1 MVARRVGRWGGVWLM
16 VLLAGG
22 LMACKRQPAPA
33 LVAPCFTDDERK
45 VIAAYWNA
53 PGRYV
58 VEPSPDP
65 RDVSRVNITVVGSA
79 WQSKFNALV
88 ATRPRGD
95 AEVATWQAFVAS
107 RQGSDAAVA
116 DPKLAAVVNMAPPVP
131 LPDTLKA
138 ALGDPP
144 RFYEAVHPVRYTV
157 TFAPGDDPAGPFV
170 YTDNISFVARKAY
183 YPSYRQTV
191 GVIKP
196 GKPIR
201 TLTGDDRA
209 RVDALFAQ
217 VAKSE
222 TERHVLQAV
231 SALEGGFESIN
242 TYDTGYVSVGL
253 IQFIFARDGSGSLS
267 SVLARM
273 KADTPGA
280 FQADFRRFGID
291 VIPGQGVVC
300 FAPALQAELHGADAV
315 QGIIND
321 KRLTAVFERAGLR
334 DPFRRAQVLIA
345 RSQYWP
351 GDDTVTVTQ
360 TTVTEQVGTVAPVV
374 RGVYFG
380 TPSPDRAALLAQG
393 AARGQ
398 TDPAYHLTTQT
409 TTLSA
414 RVSDIIHSEAG
425 LATLMDRKVNT
436 GNLRLLNTVAADALT
451 RHKLTRLADL
461 APYEREIVDAMRYRT
476 DFRKDAT
483 LTQPPAPPQP

>member
-1 MVARRVGRWGGVWLM
+1 MGAKRMGRWGGVWLM
-16 VLLAGG
+16 VLLAAG

-33 LVAPCFTDDERK
+33 PFAPCFTDDERK
-45 VIAAYWNA
+45 AVTAYWNA
-53 PGRYV
+53 PRRYV
-58 VEPSPDP
+58 AEPSPDP
-65 RDVSRVNITVVGSA
+65 KDANRVNITVAGSA

-95 AEVATWQAFVAS
+95 AEVATWQAFL
-107 RQGSDAAVA
+107 DARRANDMAVA
-116 DPKLAAVVNMAPPVP
+116 GGVATLADLPAP
-131 LPDTLKA
+131 LPLPPALQA

-144 RFYEAVHPVRYTV
+144 RFYEVVHPIRYTV

-170 YTDNISFVARKAY
+170 YTDNISFMARKAY
-183 YPSYRQTV
+183 FPSYRQTV

-196 GKPIR
+196 GKPVR
-201 TLTGDDRA
+201 TLAGDDRA

-253 IQFIFARDGSGSLS
+253 IQFIFARDGNGSLS

-273 KADTPGA
+273 KADTPDA
-280 FQADFRRFGID
+280 FQTDFRRFGID
-291 VIPGQGVVC
+291 VVPGQSVVC
-300 FAPALQAELHGADAV
+300 FAPALNAELHGADAV

-334 DPFRRAQVLIA
+334 DPFRRAQVLVA

-351 GDDTVTVTQ
+351 GDDAVTVTQ
-360 TTVTEQVGTVAPVV
+360 TVVTEQVGTSAPVV

-380 TPSPDRAALLAQG
+380 TLPPDMVALLAQG
-393 AARGQ
+393 AARQQ
-398 TDPAYHLTTQT
+398 TDPAYKMTGQA

-414 RVSDIIHSEAG
+414 RVGDLIHSEAG

-436 GNLRLLNTVAADALT
+436 GNLRLLNTVAADALA